1 MREAVARGEL
11 RVVRQEAQFLVALGG
26 DRAIDAAWRDRLE
39 GMRLAAASLAEATN
53 IPEAS
58 VRLGAVARTCGE
70 CHATLGGPRP
80 AVAALPDPG
89 PDVRSRMKRHGWA
102 VARMWDGLVVPSTPA
117 WKAGAHVLSDA
128 PLQPALITPDQSAA
142 AEIVKFD
149 ASVHDLA
156 RKAYAAESGAE
167 RSAIYGGLMTTCSDC
182 HARLGGGP
190 GARGLPSRSQ

>member
-1 MREAVARGEL
+1 MRDAVARGEL
-11 RVVRQEAQFLVALGG
+11 RVARQEAQFLVALGV

-70 CHATLGGPRP
+70 CHAQLGGPRP

-89 PDVRSRMKRHGWA
+89 PDVRARMKRHGWA

-117 WKAGAHVLSDA
+117 WKAGASILSDA

-142 AEIVKFD
+142 AEIAKFD
-149 ASVHDLA
+149 SSVHDLA
-156 RKAYAAESGAE
+156 RKAYAAESGSE

-182 HARLGGGP
+182 HTRLGGGP
-190 GARGLPSRSQ
+190 GARGSTR